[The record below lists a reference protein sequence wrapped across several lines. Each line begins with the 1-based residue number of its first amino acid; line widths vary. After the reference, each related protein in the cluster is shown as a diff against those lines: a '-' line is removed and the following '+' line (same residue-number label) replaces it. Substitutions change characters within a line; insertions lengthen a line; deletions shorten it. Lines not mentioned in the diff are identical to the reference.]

1 MYNRVDVADAEAY
14 DEPQDP
20 NGYLG
25 QTKFYRTHTK
35 QVAIAEDEF
44 IAVIYHENK
53 LESMMITIKQID
65 KDHNGYVTRTELDD
79 ILKMLYPTELDNR
92 DLIPIIKK
100 FSSIQNKILIDYKRF
115 ITWIR

>member
-65 KDHNGYVTRTELDD
+65 KDIQPFQVLNRKLASIFSQIKISKGAKSNNGGSLITRVQVLHQLLD
-79 ILKMLYPTELDNR
+79 L
-92 DLIPIIKK
+92 PI
-100 FSSIQNKILIDYKRF
+100 FGR
-115 ITWIR
+115 